1 MSSPSPATDTSSW
14 KDNIDTDFG
23 IRDTKSVPEYVN
35 RVKNPLIRHAANYTK
50 KQATEEDIGH
60 TT

>member
-1 MSSPSPATDTSSW
+1 M
-14 KDNIDTDFG
+14 DNSNKEWEVLHSEYL
-23 IRDTKSVPEYVN
+23 IRRPWLTARRDHVRLPNGVE
-35 RVKNPLIRHAANYTK
+35 NPLIRHAANYTK